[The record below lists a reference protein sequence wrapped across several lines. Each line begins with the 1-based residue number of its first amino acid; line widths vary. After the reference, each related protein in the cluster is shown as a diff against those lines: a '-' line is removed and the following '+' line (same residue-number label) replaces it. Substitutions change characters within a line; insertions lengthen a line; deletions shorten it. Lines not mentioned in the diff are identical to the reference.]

1 MALARNARFSFL
13 SSRASV
19 TLIPSSSAARCTA
32 SRVRISAAHRI
43 ARGRRARANA
53 RAEPRTL
60 LDASPAS
67 EEDARE
73 AIDAGEGALD
83 ARSISSSLRRGVAVS
98 RASRRARGA
107 SSDVIVYA
115 IYFSNKVR
123 VRVER
128 RP

>member
-1 MALARNARFSFL
+1 M
-13 SSRASV
+13 
-19 TLIPSSSAARCTA
+19 SAPAKTGQTA
-32 SRVRISAAHRI
+32 SR
-43 ARGRRARANA
+43 
-53 RAEPRTL
+53 T
-60 LDASPAS
+60 ASPAS